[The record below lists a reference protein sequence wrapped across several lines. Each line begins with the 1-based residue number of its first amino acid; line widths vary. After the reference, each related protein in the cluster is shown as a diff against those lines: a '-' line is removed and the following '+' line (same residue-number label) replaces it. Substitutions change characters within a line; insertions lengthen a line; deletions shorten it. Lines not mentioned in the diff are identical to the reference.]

1 MMPSVSPRRLT
12 APSEK
17 IAEIWKIW
25 LVGAQ
30 IEKFGEIN
38 TKKNCMPAEKKSKI
52 AFGECKF
59 QLATFS

>member
-38 TKKNCMPAEKKSKI
+38 TKKI
-52 AFGECKF
+52 ACQPRKN
-59 QLATFS
+59 LK